1 MPVYK
6 RKNTSEKIVWRY
18 QFAGPGGTRENQNL
32 IAASGFE
39 TKQAA
44 IVAEVVRRTE
54 ELKKFEMR
62 KAGAA
67 GVAAVMPTTLAMLLA
82 EFMKQYAQENLAPK
96 TVERY
101 HEMIMYLAP
110 ELLEMEMAKITP
122 LHLSREWVR
131 LLKSGGHKRKT
142 KTPRPMAPKTVR
154 NIAGLVS
161 SAFLRAIKWG
171 LVTTN
176 PVTHSDLPKVKK
188 RAGLALLPAEQ
199 DHMVECAVGP
209 WCLGTFL
216 EMATAT
222 GCRRGEVLALRW
234 TDIRDGAAFVDRSLS
249 QTRAGL
255 IFKSTKTEKP
265 RRIELPPTMPA
276 VLARHRDRQD
286 EFRRQFGPDY
296 RSDLDLIFAN
306 SDGSPLMPNS
316 VSATVSR
323 LCRTLKLPKG
333 ASLHT
338 VRHSHASLLLEKGV
352 DIATVSERLGHSSV
366 ATTAAIYSHA
376 IRGKDRA
383 AAQVWDDLMQQSRAE
398 KSTGVN

>member
-142 KTPRPMAPKTVR
+142 KTPRPIAPKTVR

-161 SAFLRAIKWG
+161 SAF
-171 LVTTN
+171 
-176 PVTHSDLPKVKK
+176 
-188 RAGLALLPAEQ
+188 
-199 DHMVECAVGP
+199 
-209 WCLGTFL
+209 
-216 EMATAT
+216 
-222 GCRRGEVLALRW
+222 
-234 TDIRDGAAFVDRSLS
+234 
-249 QTRAGL
+249 
-255 IFKSTKTEKP
+255 
-265 RRIELPPTMPA
+265 
-276 VLARHRDRQD
+276 
-286 EFRRQFGPDY
+286 
-296 RSDLDLIFAN
+296 
-306 SDGSPLMPNS
+306 
-316 VSATVSR
+316 
-323 LCRTLKLPKG
+323 
-333 ASLHT
+333 
-338 VRHSHASLLLEKGV
+338 
-352 DIATVSERLGHSSV
+352 
-366 ATTAAIYSHA
+366 
-376 IRGKDRA
+376 
-383 AAQVWDDLMQQSRAE
+383 
-398 KSTGVN
+398 